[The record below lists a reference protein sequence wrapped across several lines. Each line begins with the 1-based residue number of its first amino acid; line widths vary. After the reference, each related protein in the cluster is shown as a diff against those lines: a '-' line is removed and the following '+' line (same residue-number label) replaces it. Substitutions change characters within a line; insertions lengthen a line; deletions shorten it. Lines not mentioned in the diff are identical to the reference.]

1 MQESVQT
8 EAYTEYL
15 HLCRCISEYICMWV
29 KVTHQNTGVGSCSP
43 PQGDLPNPGLEP
55 RPRTQ
60 ASCIAGGFFTSWAT
74 REAHRYVYI
83 NVYITEYLQREHVYE
98 LSLRSFVPIYCHY
111 FYQIESKIKF
121 CHLGCLCQEIPE
133 APLMCLL
140 TTFFL
145 RVITFWT
152 LISSTSFAHFK

>member
-15 HLCRCISEYICMWV
+15 IYVDVYLNIYVCEWKSLTRILEWV
-29 KVTHQNTGVGSCSP
+29 A
-43 PQGDLPNPGLEP
+43 LPLPRRPTQRLNPGLLHCGWILYQLSHQGSP
-55 RPRTQ
+55 YICIYRCIYHWIFTNRT
-60 ASCIAGGFFTSWAT
+60 CLWT
-74 REAHRYVYI
+74 
-83 NVYITEYLQREHVYE
+83 LK
-98 LSLRSFVPIYCHY
+98 SFVPIYCHY
-111 FYQIESKIKF
+111 FYQTETRIKF

-145 RVITFWT
+145 RVITF
-152 LISSTSFAHFK
+152 